1 MKASGD
7 TDTSGFMGRKR
18 RASRQHR
25 NYLRLHLLVLSFIV
39 LIAIVV
45 ARFLLILLLYR
56 LQNLKR
62 FKKFVISS
70 RNTKTNE
77 CKAEHT
83 NINKNINI
91 YPISISKHS
100 HRFHTNMLSSP
111 KL

>member
-7 TDTSGFMGRKR
+7 TDTSEFMGRKR

-56 LQNLKR
+56 LQNLKK
-62 FKKFVISS
+62 FKKFIISS
-70 RNTKTNE
+70 RSIKTNA
-77 CKAEHT
+77 CK
-83 NINKNINI
+83 NQNSSKNKNINS
-91 YPISISKHS
+91 ISISKHS

-111 KL
+111 EL